1 MSSGFMLTLLRRILS
16 AVILLGGAALLL
28 FVLPSI
34 VGVLVL
40 MGLAVMALI
49 EFYTIQQN
57 AGVPAFRILGIISGV
72 ALLAGAYLGMN
83 ISVIGD
89 GTAPDAWRELPAL
102 LMTLIIFGIFIRQ
115 FPQKDNPQPLPT
127 IACTMLGL
135 VYIPLLLMFLL
146 NLCFRWT
153 PTAWNAP
160 LSVTARDL
168 IVYLVV
174 VVKAS
179 DVGAYFT
186 GSSFGRHKMFPRISP
201 GKTWE
206 GLAGGFVAGIIAS
219 LVVYWLWRAPG
230 PGLPTAEFGSLSLTW
245 THAWILGVLLS
256 AIGVVGDLV
265 ESLLKRSA
273 GLKDSGCIFPG
284 MGGILDVLDSLLFAA
299 PALYFYM
306 RWFAHVQ

>member
-1 MSSGFMLTLLRRILS
+1 MSTLLRRVLS
-16 AVILLGGAALLL
+16 SVLLLGGAALLL
-28 FVLPSI
+28 FKLPSI
-34 VGVLVL
+34 AGVLVL
-40 MGLAVMALI
+40 VALAVLALI
-49 EFYTIQQN
+49 EFYNIQQN
-57 AGVPAFRILGIISGV
+57 AGIPAFRNIGIAAGV
-72 ALLAGAYLGMN
+72 ALLVASYFGLN
-83 ISVIGD
+83 ISLFRSG
-89 GTAPDAWRELPAL
+89 APLDAWREIPWLV
-102 LMTLIIFGIFIRQ
+102 MTIVVFIIFVRQ
-115 FPQKDNPQPLPT
+115 FPQKENPQPLPT

-135 VYIPLLLMFLL
+135 VYVPMLLLFMM

-160 LSVTARDL
+160 LSETARDL
-168 IVYLVV
+168 VLYLVV

-179 DVGAYFT
+179 DIGAYLV
-186 GSSFGRHKMFPRISP
+186 GSLCGRHKLFPRISP

-206 GLAGGFVAGIIAS
+206 GLAGGFIAGILAS

-230 PGLPTAEFGSLSLTW
+230 PGLPTAEFGTLSLTW
-245 THAWILGVLLS
+245 GHAWVLAALLA
-256 AIGVVGDLV
+256 AIGVIGDLV

-306 RWFAHVQ
+306 RWFAHVS